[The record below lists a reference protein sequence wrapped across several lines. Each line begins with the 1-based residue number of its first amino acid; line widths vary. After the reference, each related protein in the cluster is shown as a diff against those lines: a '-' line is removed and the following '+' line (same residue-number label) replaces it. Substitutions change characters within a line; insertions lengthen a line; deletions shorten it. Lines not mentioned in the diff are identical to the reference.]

1 MSWTLQHFLD
11 QFNAYRT
18 DFSVSKNSPH
28 KTVLL
33 CLLMSLRC
41 TCSFSRPSTADV
53 LSLRPYAHT
62 RANLSSRSP
71 SIAPMFTHTFS
82 RKHYQMD
89 CKPQP
94 HNLTASGSRTIVS
107 KCSVF
112 KVHPRFIQL
121 GDNCPQ
127 LLIAWQ
133 LALSVVTGIAMPGLS
148 DFLYPL
154 LSWL

>member
-1 MSWTLQHFLD
+1 MSSHANAWRNRHSAVSGVFVFYKTQYYPSTLSSTSPMQERVSLYLRLFSVKCMSLISGLFLCRCLEHCNTFLD

-62 RANLSSRSP
+62 RTNLSSRSP
-71 SIAPMFTHTFS
+71 SIAPVYTHTPA
-82 RKHYQMD
+82 R
-89 CKPQP
+89 
-94 HNLTASGSRTIVS
+94 
-107 KCSVF
+107 
-112 KVHPRFIQL
+112 
-121 GDNCPQ
+121 
-127 LLIAWQ
+127 
-133 LALSVVTGIAMPGLS
+133 
-148 DFLYPL
+148 
-154 LSWL
+154 